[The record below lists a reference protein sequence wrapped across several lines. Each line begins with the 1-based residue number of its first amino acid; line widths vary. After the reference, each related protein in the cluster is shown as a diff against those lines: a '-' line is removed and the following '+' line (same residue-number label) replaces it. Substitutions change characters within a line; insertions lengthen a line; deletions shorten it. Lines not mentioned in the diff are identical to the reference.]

1 LFSSSLPKLFTLASL
16 LTGVAAAAQ
25 PASLK
30 RAAPRTVVITGQPG
44 KPHDIRVAP
53 GVLTTLLLD
62 APIERLSVKVEGRER
77 FSVMDAGDQ
86 LIALMPESPLS
97 PEESLTLRAR
107 YRAGSPEFAEFRL
120 IAASAEVDTVV
131 TVNRPQPP
139 AEACQAELFAARQ
152 RCEAQEQELKQLKA
166 WLPAASP
173 AALGLAELVDEG
185 GVKVER
191 DPDKMTGLR
200 PLESEGLTRMRAA
213 EWAVVVLHKVRN
225 SGQEPWTPTW
235 AEFTPMAG
243 GPPRKARALLP
254 LRVAI
259 APGEQ
264 VRMAIE
270 VEMPRRDKREWLN
283 ERYSLTLCDGARH
296 CLTVQ
301 DLKL

>member
-16 LTGVAAAAQ
+16 LIGAAAAAQ
-25 PASLK
+25 SASLK
-30 RAAPRTVVITGQPG
+30 RAAPRTVVITVGTA

-53 GVLTTLLLD
+53 GFLTTLLLD
-62 APIERLSVKVEGRER
+62 APIERLAVEVEGRDR

-86 LIALMPESPLS
+86 LIGLMPESPLG

-107 YRAGSPEFAEFRL
+107 YRAGSPEFVEFRL
-120 IAASAEVDTVV
+120 IAAPAEVDTVV
-131 TVNRPQPP
+131 TVNRPQEPT
-139 AEACQAELFAARQ
+139 EACQAELLAARQ
-152 RCEAQEQELKQLKA
+152 RCEAQEQELEQLKA
-166 WLPAASP
+166 WLPATSP
-173 AALGLAELVDEG
+173 AALGLAGLVDKD

-191 DPDKMTGLR
+191 DPDKVAGLR
-200 PLESEGLTRMRAA
+200 PLKSTGLTRMRAA
-213 EWAVVVLHKVRN
+213 EWAVVVLHAVRN
-225 SGQEPWTPTW
+225 SGQGPWAPTW

-259 APGEQ
+259 APGEE

-270 VEMPRRDKREWLN
+270 VEMPQRDRREWLN

-296 CLTVQ
+296 CLTIQ

>member
-1 LFSSSLPKLFTLASL
+1 MFSSSLPKLFTLASL
-16 LTGVAAAAQ
+16 LTGVVAAAQ
-25 PASLK
+25 PASLR

-44 KPHDIRVAP
+44 EPHDIRVAP

-62 APIERLSVKVEGRER
+62 APIERRAVKVAGRDR
-77 FSVMDAGDQ
+77 FAVMDAGDQ
-86 LIALMPESPLS
+86 LIALMPESPLG
-97 PEESLTLRAR
+97 PEESLTLHAR
-107 YRAGSPEFAEFRL
+107 YRAGSPEFVEFRL
-120 IAASAEVDTVV
+120 IAAPAEVDTVV
-131 TVNRPQPP
+131 TVNRPQLPT
-139 AEACQAELFAARQ
+139 EACQAEVLAARH

-173 AALGLAELVDEG
+173 AALGLAGLVGEG
-185 GVKVER
+185 GVKVEQ
-191 DPDKMTGLR
+191 DSSKVAGLR
-200 PLESEGLTRMRAA
+200 PLESVGLTRMRAA

-225 SGQEPWTPTW
+225 HGQEPWAPTW

-254 LRVAI
+254 LRGVI

-270 VEMPRRDKREWLN
+270 VEMPLRERREWLT
-283 ERYSLTLCDGARH
+283 EHYALTLCDGARH
-296 CLTVQ
+296 CLAVQ